1 MRTYRSKASDRGKL
15 RARELAR
22 AFGRELRAARMS
34 AGMTQSQTG
43 SRAGV
48 SQQAVSLAER
58 GSPAV
63 SLETRAR
70 LTEACG
76 CELGWR
82 LYPVRSIPL
91 RDSGQL
97 KLASALVARAH
108 ATFRARLEVP
118 VRPGDLR
125 AADLV
130 LESAEEVVHVEIER
144 APTDFQA
151 QARAAQVKREMLA
164 DGESRP
170 VRLVLALPSTQAN
183 RDRLN
188 QISPLLLRTLPVPS
202 RRIWHAIQHGMP
214 IGGDGILLMV
224 PTARRRTT

>member
-22 AFGRELRAARMS
+22 AFGRELRGARMA
-34 AGMTQSQTG
+34 AGLTQRQVA

-58 GSPAV
+58 GSPAL
-63 SLETRAR
+63 SLEIRAC
-70 LTEACG
+70 LAEACG

-82 LYPVRSIPL
+82 LYPARTIPL

-97 KLASALVARAH
+97 ELASALVARVH

-125 AADLV
+125 AADVV
-130 LESAEEVVHVEIER
+130 LDSAEEVIHVEIER
-144 APTDFQA
+144 APTDLQA
-151 QARAAQVKREMLA
+151 QLRAAQVKRETLA
-164 DGESRP
+164 ERESRP
-170 VRLVLALPSTQAN
+170 VRLVLALPSTRAN
-183 RDRLN
+183 RERLN
-188 QISPLLLRTLPVPS
+188 QISPLLVRTMPVPS
-202 RRIWHAIQHGMP
+202 RRIWSGLQHGRP
-214 IGGDGILLMV
+214 IGGDGILLM
-224 PTARRRTT
+224 PSPAPAHTT